1 MDMRLDGRSCLVL
14 GSTSGLG
21 LAIAKG
27 LSAEGA
33 NVVVTGRRESSVT
46 DAVAA
51 VPRSVG
57 LVADLS
63 DPAACQRL
71 GREAQR
77 AFGQIDV
84 LVLNSGGPPPGTA
97 ADLTPHDMDA
107 SLRSMLLPQIA
118 LATLLLPQMRTHG
131 WGRVLAIGSSGVQQP
146 IANLARSNAAR
157 AALAAYLKTL
167 ANEVSGQGVTVNM
180 LLPGRIDTRRVAD
193 LDEARARRDEIEI
206 EAVRRASAATI
217 PIGRYGRTDEF
228 ADVAVFLCS
237 DRASYVTGAQIRVDG
252 GAISAL

>member
-1 MDMRLDGRSCLVL
+1 
-14 GSTSGLG
+14 
-21 LAIAKG
+21 
-27 LSAEGA
+27 
-33 NVVVTGRRESSVT
+33 
-46 DAVAA
+46 
-51 VPRSVG
+51 
-57 LVADLS
+57 
-63 DPAACQRL
+63 
-71 GREAQR
+71 
-77 AFGQIDV
+77 
-84 LVLNSGGPPPGTA
+84 
-97 ADLTPHDMDA
+97 
-107 SLRSMLLPQIA
+107 MLLPQIA

-193 LDEARARRDEIEI
+193 LDEARARRDEIEV